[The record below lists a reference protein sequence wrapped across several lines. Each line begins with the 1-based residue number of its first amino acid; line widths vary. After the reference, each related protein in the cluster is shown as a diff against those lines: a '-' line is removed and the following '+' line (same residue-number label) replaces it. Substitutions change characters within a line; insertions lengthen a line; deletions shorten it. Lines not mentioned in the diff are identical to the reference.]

1 MTQENLPRFITGKN
15 IGQVDATKMPR
26 YGGIATFALLPQLHE
41 VENAD
46 VAIVGI
52 PFDSGVSYRPG
63 ARFGPS
69 HVREASRL
77 LRPYNPAT
85 GTSPLQLN
93 KL

>member
-52 PFDSGVSYRPG
+52 PLIV
-63 ARFGPS
+63 
-69 HVREASRL
+69 V
-77 LRPYNPAT
+77 
-85 GTSPLQLN
+85 
-93 KL
+93 